1 MNAAGQQRIAR
12 VAVAALLLAPA
23 MTIPAARQD
32 GCGDAR
38 TSDQFGDDK

>member
-12 VAVAALLLAPA
+12 VAIAALLLAPA
-23 MTIPAARQD
+23 MTIPAAPRRD

-38 TSDQFGDDK
+38 STGQVRR